1 MENYG
6 DTNADDY
13 AAFSRRFV
21 RQAQEEFDK
30 GDRLQASEKAWGAAA
45 HAVKAVATSRGWN
58 HNSHRLLFDVVDQ
71 MARDLEAPALRS
83 LFQVANSLHQ
93 NFYENWQPDG
103 SVQDGINQVKQFVDM
118 LEEIRVQPV
127 QPSVVI
133 DPKQWERLTR
143 SPAE

>member
-45 HAVKAVATSRGWN
+45 HAVKAVAASRGWN
-58 HNSHRLLFDVVDQ
+58 HNSHRLLFDVVTQ
-71 MARDLEAPALRS
+71 LSRDTGNSLLSACFREAS
-83 LFQVANSLHQ
+83 SLHQ

-103 SVQDGINQVKQFVDM
+103 SVQEGIDKVKQFVNL